1 MVQIKW
7 TCRHFQLFQSLKSSF
22 LKIYNLPKFAHF
34 EKQILFLEHPVMYS
48 LLSRY
53 ISCHTCLNK
62 RNSKSFRKFLE
73 LRVAFTKFRHFYLT
87 KIQKIWNF
95 FFVFFLNTLYGISGL
110 SDIVLGRID
119 QMEKVPVNF
128 DFLGVQGSLNKMV
141 IFLQFLPI
149 SNVFWYLWV
158 PNLPEVCW
166 LGPYFFFNFFLAK
179 SVI

>member
-1 MVQIKW
+1 MVQIKR
-7 TCRHFQLFQSLKSSF
+7 TCRHFQLFRSLKSSLLRNF
-22 LKIYNLPKFAHF
+22 YLPKFAHF

-62 RNSKSFRKFLE
+62 RNSKSFRQFLE

-87 KIQKIWNF
+87 KIQKIWKIFFCF
-95 FFVFFLNTLYGISGL
+95 FFNTLYGISGL

-128 DFLGVQGSLNKMV
+128 DFLGDQGSLYKMG
-141 IFLQFLPI
+141 IFLQFLLI
-149 SNVFWYLWV
+149 FNVFWCLWV

-166 LGPYFFFNFFLAK
+166 LGSYLFFNFFLA
-179 SVI
+179 

>member
-22 LKIYNLPKFAHF
+22 LKICNLPKFAHF

-62 RNSKSFRKFLE
+62 RNSKSFRQFLE

-87 KIQKIWNF
+87 KIQKIWKKI
-95 FFVFFLNTLYGISGL
+95 FVFFWTPCMGF
-110 SDIVLGRID
+110 RA
-119 QMEKVPVNF
+119 
-128 DFLGVQGSLNKMV
+128 FLIL
-141 IFLQFLPI
+141 
-149 SNVFWYLWV
+149 
-158 PNLPEVCW
+158 
-166 LGPYFFFNFFLAK
+166 FLAELIKWKK
-179 SVI
+179 SQSISTFWEIREAFTKWAFFCNFYPFSMYFGASGCQIFRKCAGLDPIFFSTFF